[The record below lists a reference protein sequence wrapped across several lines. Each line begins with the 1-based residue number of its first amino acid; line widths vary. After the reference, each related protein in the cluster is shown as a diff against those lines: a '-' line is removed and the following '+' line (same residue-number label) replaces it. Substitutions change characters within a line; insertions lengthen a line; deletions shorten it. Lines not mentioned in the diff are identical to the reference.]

1 MLLKDIYIW
10 SLDLLNFVC
19 IMFDVETALENAEL
33 VIQEGLEFQIFFAPS
48 QIRKFY
54 SGKYSGIFTKTK
66 LSSMLWTGVYLLGP
80 VKLSR
85 EIFTN
90 STLSI
95 QTKENGVRL
104 TIIDTRTT
112 SLTLL

>member
-1 MLLKDIYIW
+1 
-10 SLDLLNFVC
+10 
-19 IMFDVETALENAEL
+19 MFDVETALENAES

-66 LSSMLWTGVYLLGP
+66 LSSMLWAGVYLLGP

-95 QTKENGVRL
+95 QTVENGVRL
-104 TIIDTRTT
+104 TIKVNDVIDFVLKS
-112 SLTLL
+112 SL